1 MEVLMKEFKDSHFAV
16 IKATELCYEF
26 KKHLH
31 IGNVIASRTWHRMV
45 SKILDDLDTPKEL
58 RPSKDYIGNESVS
71 GPEIVAD
78 HLMTLGL
85 LGQDNRVRPTYFA
98 LDKCMPK
105 EETLGDPTNEY
116 ETIDFLDDIS
126 KEYLLRENSTS
137 PEFAM
142 YQVRLG
148 RAALLPGGILEITNY
163 GRHYRNYLN
172 SK

>member
-1 MEVLMKEFKDSHFAV
+1 
-16 IKATELCYEF
+16 
-26 KKHLH
+26 
-31 IGNVIASRTWHRMV
+31 
-45 SKILDDLDTPKEL
+45 
-58 RPSKDYIGNESVS
+58 
-71 GPEIVAD
+71 
-78 HLMTLGL
+78 
-85 LGQDNRVRPTYFA
+85 
-98 LDKCMPK
+98 MPK